1 MGKLKGR
8 AVRDDEEA
16 STGPRPRRLSDMWDH
31 KASRER
37 RKNKFLR
44 IDKAG
49 DAPVGSLDVKA
60 TVSRKKG

>member
-1 MGKLKGR
+1 M
-8 AVRDDEEA
+8 
-16 STGPRPRRLSDMWDH
+16 RLSDMWDH

-37 RKNKFLR
+37 EKNMFLR